1 MMEVYIYKP
10 AKTAMQSGQAKT
22 KQWVL
27 EFRDTAAQYTEP
39 LMGWTGSRDT
49 RKQVK
54 LYFLTLNDAKD
65 YALNHGLQASVR
77 QPHRLHCQPKSYAD
91 NFKATKIL

>member
-1 MMEVYIYKP
+1 MTEAYIYKP
-10 AKTAMQSGQAKT
+10 AKTAMQSGQGKT
-22 KQWVL
+22 KQWIL
-27 EFRDTAAQYTEP
+27 EFKDLTAQYTEP

-65 YALNHGLQASVR
+65 YAHNLGLEVFIR
-77 QPHRLHCQPKSYAD
+77 QPHKAIYQPKSYAD
-91 NFKATKIL
+91 NFKASKIL